1 MLCACTVD
9 AVLGDQEFARLLRF
23 HPPAQCACR
32 LSLTAGRSVTALP
45 RGAVL
50 MEIALPLRGL
60 EVPDRRC
67 GRARAAGGDALV
79 KMTPWRQSAQHRW
92 YPEAA
97 ERIRQGT
104 LDHAVRV
111 RRPHARRCG
120 SQQGRTC
127 LPAEPRRSLCAIAPR
142 DRRCGSLK
150 RRRCP
155 RVDSLQQDQLRPLG
169 ASRHHPCGRRRCA
182 ARNCFPPQPSMIE

>member
-1 MLCACTVD
+1 M
-9 AVLGDQEFARLLRF
+9 
-23 HPPAQCACR
+23 
-32 LSLTAGRSVTALP
+32 AG
-45 RGAVL
+45 
-50 MEIALPLRGL
+50 
-60 EVPDRRC
+60 
-67 GRARAAGGDALV
+67 ARAAGGDALV
-79 KMTPWRQSAQHRW
+79 KMNPWRQSAQHRW

-182 ARNCFPPQPSMIE
+182 ARNCFPLRHAAALDDRMIVLGGERITQFSSNLAMVAMPVSARCCAHPIRRRPRRA